1 MGIEIAIAC
10 LLLLG
15 LTFLATVDMAFG
27 QLSDVGLRLLIAEA
41 EERQSA
47 AASFLKEILEDRPR
61 FRFTIGASIQIQ
73 LVAFSILITVILLR
87 WFADTTLLLLA
98 LFTGLILAGIFRQLI
113 PRLVSLKNPE
123 RTLLVLLPL

>member
-1 MGIEIAIAC
+1 MGIEIVIAC

-41 EERQSA
+41 EERESA
-47 AASFLKEILEDRPR
+47 AAAFLKEIQEDRPR

-73 LVAFSILITVILLR
+73 LVAFSILITLILLSWLSEIGR
-87 WFADTTLLLLA
+87 ASC
-98 LFTGLILAGIFRQLI
+98 R
-113 PRLVSLKNPE
+113 E
-123 RTLLVLLPL
+123 RV

>member
-27 QLSDVGLRLLIAEA
+27 QLSDVGLRLLITEA
-41 EERQSA
+41 EERESA
-47 AASFLKEILEDRPR
+47 AATFLKEILEDRPR

-73 LVAFSILITVILLR
+73 LVAFSILLTVILLR
-87 WFADTTLLLLA
+87 WFSDTSLLLLLSLVA
-98 LFTGLILAGIFRQLI
+98 GLILAGIFRQLI
-113 PRLVSLKNPE
+113 PRLISLKNPE
-123 RTLLVLLPL
+123 RTLL